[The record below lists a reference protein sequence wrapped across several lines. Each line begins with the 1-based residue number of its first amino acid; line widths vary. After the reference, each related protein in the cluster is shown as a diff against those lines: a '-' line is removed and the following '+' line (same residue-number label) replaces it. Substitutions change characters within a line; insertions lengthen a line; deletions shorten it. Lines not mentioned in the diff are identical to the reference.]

1 MAGILETCN
10 KPSGEEIMSLKSI
23 AIASAVGSLLAVG
36 SLGASAEDAPKKE
49 KCYGIAAAGKN
60 DCGGAKHSCAGQ
72 AKVDNA
78 PDEWKY
84 VPKGE
89 CEKLGGSLTEKKAM

>member
-1 MAGILETCN
+1 MN
-10 KPSGEEIMSLKSI
+10 LKSI
-23 AIASAVGSLLAVG
+23 AIASAVGSLLAIG
-36 SLGASAEDAPKKE
+36 SASAEDAPKKE
-49 KCYGIAAAGKN
+49 KCYGIAKAGQN
-60 DCGGAKHSCAGQ
+60 DCGTGKHSCSGQ
-72 AKVDNA
+72 AAADNL

>member
-1 MAGILETCN
+1 MN
-10 KPSGEEIMSLKSI
+10 LKSL
-23 AIASAVGSLLAVG
+23 AIASAVGSLLAMG

-49 KCYGIAAAGKN
+49 KCYGIAKTGQN
-60 DCGGAKHSCAGQ
+60 DCGTAKHSCSGQ
-72 AKVDNA
+72 AKTDNA
-78 PDEWKY
+78 ADEWKY